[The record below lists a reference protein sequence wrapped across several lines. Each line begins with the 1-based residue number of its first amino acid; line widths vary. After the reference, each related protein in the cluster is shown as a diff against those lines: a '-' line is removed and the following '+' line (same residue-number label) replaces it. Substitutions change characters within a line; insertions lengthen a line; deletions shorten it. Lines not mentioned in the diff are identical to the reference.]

1 MNAQIEPVT
10 GHYMR
15 INFRGK
21 PHRIYY
27 EDSGQGIPLI
37 CLHTAGSDTRQYRG
51 VQNDPEVLSKFRVV
65 AFDMPW
71 HGKSSPP
78 PGFEKEFYSLD
89 ADLYM
94 DTIWAVADA
103 LGLEKPVI
111 MGCSMGGRVVLHL
124 AMKYPRK
131 MRAVIGL
138 QSGLGAVLSLSGIVD
153 ESEYMD
159 RSDVNSGEAGAAL
172 NRSLIAPHSPEADTW
187 ETLWHYMQ
195 SGVGVFKGDLDY
207 YFAKGDLRNGLFK
220 MQDPKAC
227 PMYLLTGE
235 YDWSASPEI
244 TQEILRGNPEAKFQ
258 YMKELGHFPM
268 SENPKLFLEYLHP
281 VLKEIVANEKATAA
295 AA

>member
-10 GHYMR
+10 GHYLR
-15 INFRGK
+15 INFRGR

-78 PGFEKEFYSLD
+78 PGFEKESHSLD

-111 MGCSMGGRVVLHL
+111 MGCSMGRTRRASSGDEVPQKDARGDRLAVRARGGPIAVGYCRRIRIYGSLGR
-124 AMKYPRK
+124 
-131 MRAVIGL
+131 
-138 QSGLGAVLSLSGIVD
+138 Q
-153 ESEYMD
+153 
-159 RSDVNSGEAGAAL
+159 
-172 NRSLIAPHSPEADTW
+172 
-187 ETLWHYMQ
+187 
-195 SGVGVFKGDLDY
+195 
-207 YFAKGDLRNGLFK
+207 
-220 MQDPKAC
+220 
-227 PMYLLTGE
+227 
-235 YDWSASPEI
+235 
-244 TQEILRGNPEAKFQ
+244 
-258 YMKELGHFPM
+258 
-268 SENPKLFLEYLHP
+268 
-281 VLKEIVANEKATAA
+281 
-295 AA
+295 